1 MQMKLLAFRVC
12 EHDSNFSFYDGKEL
26 KYFKSERLTK
36 IKHHAYDNLFIWKD
50 VVKDV
55 FKCDPK
61 DIDEIAVVV
70 DPWRYN
76 TIP

>member
-36 IKHHAYDNLFIWKD
+36 IKHHAYDNLLFGKMWLKMFLNVIQK
-50 VVKDV
+50 
-55 FKCDPK
+55 
-61 DIDEIAVVV
+61 IYM
-70 DPWRYN
+70 R
-76 TIP
+76 